1 MGEAG
6 GALAGRR
13 IAIAGGG
20 IAGLAA
26 AAALAG
32 RGARVA
38 VYEQAASLREFG
50 AGLQVSPNGM
60 AVMRALGLERA
71 VLAAGCRAE
80 AVELR
85 DGLSGRPV
93 LRLGLAG
100 APYVFLHRG
109 ALLGLLAEAARA
121 AGAEVVTGRR
131 IVLAPGPG
139 DGLARARLTMAP
151 GAEPGLSS
159 AGIAAPDRDAP
170 CPPGGDG
177 AGPPGLAADLL
188 LGADGIHSAVRAAVD
203 GGAPARF
210 TGQVAWRAVIP
221 LEPGAAP
228 VASVAMGPGRH
239 LVSYPLG
246 EGLRNIV
253 AVEERAAW
261 AEERWSQRDAPEH
274 LRRAFAGFAPPVR
287 AWLDRVEE
295 VHLWGLFRHPVAA
308 RWHAGRAA
316 ILGDAAHPT
325 LPFLAQGANMA
336 LEDAWTLADRLDRA
350 PAEAA
355 LPAWQALREAR
366 VRRIVA
372 TAETNARHYHLRGPL
387 KTAAHLA
394 LRLGGR
400 IAPGAATRRFDWLYG
415 HDVTR

>member
-71 VLAAGCRAE
+71 VLAAGCRAA
-80 AVELR
+80 AVELS
-85 DGLSGRPV
+85 DGLTGRLV

-121 AGAEVVTGRR
+121 AGAEIVTGRR
-131 IVLAPGPG
+131 IVLDPGPG
-139 DGLARARLTMAP
+139 DGLARARLTMASGSNGPAPGQGRP
-151 GAEPGLSS
+151 GAPPAQDGLQMP
-159 AGIAAPDRDAP
+159 A
-170 CPPGGDG
+170 
-177 AGPPGLAADLL
+177 LAADLL

-203 GGAPARF
+203 GGFPARF

-261 AEERWSQRDAPEH
+261 AEESWSQRDAPEH

-287 AWLDRVEE
+287 AWLDRVGE

-350 PAEAA
+350 PPEAA

-372 TAETNARHYHLRGPL
+372 TAQANARHYHLRGPL